1 MEWAQFQRDHHRPHL
16 LVVSVAARKAS
27 DPPTEA
33 PDLERLAVRLGA
45 AGNYAFTM
53 EGTTL
58 LAAFE
63 DDGDAERFA
72 QVFKPTQVTRESEWA
87 SKAWA
92 RMDDTTLRRISDILR
107 GAPDDQKAKIFATLA
122 SIGPPYSCDASW
134 RRQRERADVEYE

>member
-1 MEWAQFQRDHHRPHL
+1 MPKMEWAQFQRDHHRPHL
-16 LVVSVAARKAS
+16 LVVSVAARKAA
-27 DPPTEA
+27 DPPTA

-72 QVFKPTQVTRESEWA
+72 QVFRPTQITRESEWA

-92 RMDDTTLRRISDILR
+92 RMDDATLRRIADILR
-107 GAPDDQKAKIFATLA
+107 GARLTT
-122 SIGPPYSCDASW
+122 
-134 RRQRERADVEYE
+134 RRGRFLPR